1 MKLFI
6 TKLMDEQNK
15 KNIMKSVLETVIIAG
30 IVFVLFTFIVIPVR
44 IQGKSMENTLFNN
57 DIVLINGL
65 GGKIGD
71 IHRFDVVVLDCDE
84 LNERII
90 KRVIGLPGDHI
101 VYKNDELYING
112 EHIKQSFLDQDFIKY
127 SKQQYSVS
135 FFTNDFEAR
144 VGENEIFV
152 LGDNRLRSTDS
163 RDLGNFSFDE
173 IVGKEGLVIFPLDDI
188 KWLD

>member
-71 IHRFDVVVLDCDE
+71 IHRFDVVVLDCEE

-112 EHIKQSFLDQDFIKY
+112 EHIKQSFLDQDFINY

-173 IVGKEGLVIFPLDDI
+173 IVGKEGLVIFHLDDI

>member
-163 RDLGNFSFDE
+163 RDLGNFTFDE

>member
-1 MKLFI
+1 
-6 TKLMDEQNK
+6 MDENRK
-15 KNIMKSVLETVIIAG
+15 KDILKSVIETVVIVG
-30 IVFVLFTFIVIPVR
+30 IVVVLFTYIIIPVR
-44 IQGKSMENTLFNN
+44 IQGKSMENTLYND
-57 DIVLINGL
+57 DIVLINGIGAKL
-65 GGKIGD
+65 GD

-112 EHIKQSFLDQDFIKY
+112 ELVKQSFLDESFIEN
-127 SKQQYSVS
+127 SKKQYSVS
-135 FFTNDFEAR
+135 FFTNDFEAT

-163 RDLGNFSFDE
+163 RDLGNFSFDD
-173 IVGKEGLVIFPLDDI
+173 IVGKEGLVIFPFADI

>member
-71 IHRFDVVVLDCDE
+71 IHRFDVVVLDCEE

-112 EHIKQSFLDQDFIKY
+112 EHIKQSFLDQDFINY